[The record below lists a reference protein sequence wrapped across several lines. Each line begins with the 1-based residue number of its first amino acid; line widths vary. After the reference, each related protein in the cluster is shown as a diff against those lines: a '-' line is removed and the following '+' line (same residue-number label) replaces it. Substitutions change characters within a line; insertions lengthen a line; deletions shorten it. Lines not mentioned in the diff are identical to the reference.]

1 MSDYNIDDAQLEA
14 FDGEQKDVVLN
25 LFKDMHGNI
34 SEAVD
39 SKIEEAAAAA
49 APTNTVRDFDEKVAR
64 TTEIWKNAGNLSS
77 MPAHKFSFDQLVEA
91 DSKRLADFSAG
102 KIAREDFADSQFSLE
117 QPLVIP
123 RVISQIVRESVEPT
137 IALTPLLQRIN
148 YSAGTSITFPAIG
161 NAFVASDI
169 PEGGEYPEATME
181 FAGQVTATIGKSGI
195 AVKMTEE
202 MIRYSMFDV
211 MSMHLRGA
219 GRALAR
225 HKEAKVS
232 AMIEAAAQDE
242 FNNIKAG
249 GTRTTG
255 RDVAGALNGTLSV
268 EDLFRMYASMV
279 DDGFVPNAL
288 IMHPY
293 GWLSFAMNPALRQLG
308 FHSNSGMF
316 NAAQGGVG
324 AAEAWRVGG
333 LNQETKFS
341 NPQEVATTM
350 APVPAGLPVPLRIIV
365 SPFIPFVAASGSNPA
380 HTDIY
385 MVDTNE
391 LGVLVVDEDVTTD
404 EFSDPARDIKKIKLR
419 ERYAV
424 ENINNGLG
432 IRVARGVAI
441 DSQYELFPS
450 VQLTKAEGTSATEPG
465 YFVS

>member
-14 FDGEQKDVVLN
+14 FDSEQKDVVLN
-25 LFKDMHGNI
+25 MFKDMHGNI

-39 SKIEEAAAAA
+39 TKVAEAIADA
-49 APTNTVRDFDEKVAR
+49 APAVNETRDFDEKVAR
-64 TTEIWKNAGNLSS
+64 TTEIWKNAGTLGS

-91 DSKRLADFSAG
+91 DSKRLADFAAG
-102 KIAREDFADSQFSLE
+102 NIAREDFADSQFSLE

-123 RVISQIVRESVEPT
+123 RVVSQIVREAVEPT

-225 HKEAKVS
+225 HKEQKV
-232 AMIEAAAQDE
+232 ADMITANAQVE
-242 FNNIKAG
+242 FDNTG
-249 GTRTTG
+249 GTNTTG
-255 RDVAGALNGTLSV
+255 RALDGTLNGTLSV

-279 DDGFVPNAL
+279 DEGFVPNAL

-308 FHSNSGMF
+308 FSTNNTMFHPASGDI
-316 NAAQGGVG
+316 AS
-324 AAEAWRVGG
+324 AEAWRVGG
-333 LNQETKFS
+333 LNQETKFA
-341 NPQEVATTM
+341 NPQNVATTM

-365 SPFIPFVAASGSNPA
+365 SPFVPYTAASGSTPA
-380 HTDIY
+380 LTDIF

-391 LGVLVVDEDVTTD
+391 LGVLVVDEDVVTD
-404 EFSDPARDIKKIKLR
+404 EFSDPARDIKKVKLR
-419 ERYAV
+419 ERYAI

-432 IRVARGVAI
+432 IRVARDIAI
-441 DSQYELFPS
+441 DASYELFPN
-450 VQLTKAEGTSATEPG
+450 VGLTSIPTTDASWM
-465 YFVS
+465 S

>member
-14 FDGEQKDVVLN
+14 FDSEQKDVVLN

-39 SKIEEAAAAA
+39 TKVAEAMADA
-49 APTNTVRDFDEKVAR
+49 APAVNETRDFDEKVAR
-64 TTEIWKNAGNLSS
+64 TTEIWKNAGTLSS

-91 DSKRLADFSAG
+91 DSKRLADFAAG
-102 KIAREDFADSQFSLE
+102 NIAREDFADSQFSLE

-225 HKEAKVS
+225 HKEQKV
-232 AMIEAAAQDE
+232 ADMITANAQVE
-242 FNNIKAG
+242 FDNTG
-249 GTRTTG
+249 GTNTTG
-255 RDVAGALNGTLSV
+255 RALDGTLNGTLSV

-308 FHSNSGMF
+308 FSTNNTMFHPASGDI
-316 NAAQGGVG
+316 AS
-324 AAEAWRVGG
+324 AEAWRVGG
-333 LNQETKFS
+333 LNQETKFA
-341 NPQEVATTM
+341 NPQNVATTM

-365 SPFIPFVAASGSNPA
+365 SPFVPYTAASGSTPA
-380 HTDIY
+380 LTDIF

-391 LGVLVVDEDVTTD
+391 LGVLVVDEDVVTD
-404 EFSDPARDIKKIKLR
+404 EFSDPARDIKKVKLR
-419 ERYAV
+419 ERYAI

-432 IRVARGVAI
+432 IRVARDIAI
-441 DSQYELFPS
+441 DASYELFPNVALPS
-450 VQLTKAEGTSATEPG
+450 VSTDDAAWMS
-465 YFVS
+465 

>member
-14 FDGEQKDVVLN
+14 FDSEQKDVVLN

-39 SKIEEAAAAA
+39 TKVAEALADS
-49 APTNTVRDFDEKVAR
+49 APAVNETRDFDEKVAR
-64 TTEIWKNAGNLSS
+64 TSEIWRNAGTLSS

-91 DSKRLADFSAG
+91 DSKRLADFAAG
-102 KIAREDFADSQFSLE
+102 NIAREDFADSQFSLE
-117 QPLVIP
+117 QPRGIP

-225 HKEAKVS
+225 HKEQKV
-232 AMIEAAAQDE
+232 ADMITANAQVE
-242 FNNIKAG
+242 FDNTG
-249 GTRTTG
+249 GTNTTG
-255 RDVAGALNGTLSV
+255 RALDGTLNGTLSV

-308 FHSNSGMF
+308 FSTNNTMFHPASGDI
-316 NAAQGGVG
+316 AS
-324 AAEAWRVGG
+324 AEAWRVGG
-333 LNQETKFS
+333 LNQETKFA
-341 NPQEVATTM
+341 NPQNVATTM

-365 SPFIPFVAASGSNPA
+365 SPFVPYTAASGGTPA
-380 HTDIY
+380 LTDIF

-391 LGVLVVDEDVTTD
+391 LGVLVVDEDVVTD
-404 EFSDPARDIKKIKLR
+404 EFSDPARDIKKVKLR
-419 ERYAV
+419 ERYAI

-432 IRVARGVAI
+432 IRVARDIAI
-441 DSQYELFPS
+441 DASYELFPN
-450 VQLTKAEGTSATEPG
+450 VALDAVPATDA
-465 YFVS
+465 SWMS

>member
-39 SKIEEAAAAA
+39 AKVAEAIADSAPAANE
-49 APTNTVRDFDEKVAR
+49 TRDFDEKVAR
-64 TTEIWKNAGNLSS
+64 TTEIWKNAGTLSS

-91 DSKRLADFSAG
+91 DSKRLADFAAG
-102 KIAREDFADSQFSLE
+102 NIAREDFADSQFSLE

-225 HKEAKVS
+225 HKEQKV
-232 AMIEAAAQDE
+232 ADMIEANAQEE
-242 FNNIKAG
+242 FNNAAS
-249 GTRTTG
+249 TAAPMTTG
-255 RDVAGALNGTLSV
+255 RGLDGALNGTLSV

-308 FHSNSGMF
+308 FNNNGAMF
-316 NAAQGGVG
+316 QTAQGDI
-324 AAEAWRVGG
+324 ASAEAWRVGG

-341 NPQEVATTM
+341 NPNQVATTM

-365 SPFIPFVAASGSNPA
+365 SPFVAYTAAGSNPA
-380 HTDIY
+380 LTDIY

-404 EFSDPARDIKKIKLR
+404 EFSDPARDIKKVKLR
-419 ERYAV
+419 ERYAID
-424 ENINNGLG
+424 NINNGLG
-432 IRVARGVAI
+432 IRVARNVAI
-441 DSQYELFPS
+441 DKSYELFPGLDLAS
-450 VQLTKAEGTSATEPG
+450 GDLTDGDLPYT
-465 YFVS
+465 V

>member
-14 FDGEQKDVVLN
+14 FDSEQKDVVLN

-39 SKIEEAAAAA
+39 AKVAEAVADA
-49 APTNTVRDFDEKVAR
+49 APAANETRDFDEKVAR
-64 TTEIWKNAGNLSS
+64 TTEIWKNAGTLSS

-91 DSKRLADFSAG
+91 DSKRLADFAAG
-102 KIAREDFADSQFSLE
+102 NIAREDFADSQFSLE

-225 HKEAKVS
+225 HKEQKV
-232 AMIEAAAQDE
+232 ADMITANAQVE
-242 FNNIKAG
+242 FDNTG
-249 GTRTTG
+249 GTNTTG
-255 RDVAGALNGTLSV
+255 RALDGTLNGTLSV

-308 FHSNSGMF
+308 FSTNNTMFHPASGDI
-316 NAAQGGVG
+316 A

-341 NPQEVATTM
+341 NPQQVATTM

-365 SPFIPFVAASGSNPA
+365 SPFVPYTAASGSTPA
-380 HTDIY
+380 LTDIF

-391 LGVLVVDEDVTTD
+391 LGVLVVDEDVVTD
-404 EFSDPARDIKKIKLR
+404 EFSDPARDIKKVKLR
-419 ERYAV
+419 ERYAI

-432 IRVARGVAI
+432 IRVARDIAI
-441 DSQYELFPS
+441 DASYELFPNVALPS
-450 VQLTKAEGTSATEPG
+450 VSADDAAWM
-465 YFVS
+465 S